1 MDVAKQRL
9 IDANALEIILKSQA
23 DVVSLC
29 ERPEIAGGFLQ
40 ALDFVKKAP
49 TVDASP
55 VVHAE
60 NVTPTHSTDMFV
72 CGNCG
77 FTCEITKLI
86 YEDEDHPEVGIPI
99 AFEYDC
105 KYCPDCGA
113 KINGGASNG

>member
-1 MDVAKQRL
+1 MNDVRL
-9 IDANALEIILKSQA
+9 IDANA
-23 DVVSLC
+23 VVTIQVFDEMTEEYSM
-29 ERPEIAGGFLQ
+29 ETITVA
-40 ALDFVKKAP
+40 KAIDRWSDEGCPP
-49 TVDASP
+49 TIDAVP

-113 KINGGASNG
+113 KMEGVEG